1 MKQFPLSKF
10 IPFAIF
16 ILSLSSCDIEQESE
30 TLKNTTFQASVDKA
44 NLRENGSSKIT
55 YNSKTRENMIFTT
68 EITFYGVTIPKT
80 GYQNDAYPYQP
91 DSVARTP
98 EKQLSLGIR
107 PGIEYIGK
115 GAKFPGGNFNID
127 LNYLEIPI
135 DVVAHVPAGPGDAHF
150 GLGPYFAQGIG
161 GGGPNGVYGQD
172 AGGFKRFDAGL
183 NLLLG
188 YRFDNGIAIDL
199 GYDLGL
205 ANVEYANEDVS
216 GHTRTFSLNFG
227 YQIGRLFTKK
237 K

>member
-1 MKQFPLSKF
+1 WSLPDSIAKTPASQFS
-10 IPFAIF
+10 
-16 ILSLSSCDIEQESE
+16 LSL
-30 TLKNTTFQASVDKA
+30 
-44 NLRENGSSKIT
+44 
-55 YNSKTRENMIFTT
+55 
-68 EITFYGVTIPKT
+68 
-80 GYQNDAYPYQP
+80 
-91 DSVARTP
+91 
-98 EKQLSLGIR
+98 R

-115 GAKFPGGNFNID
+115 GAKFPGGNFNLN

-161 GGGPNGVYGQD
+161 GGGPNGIYGQD

-205 ANVEYANEDVS
+205 ANVEYA
-216 GHTRTFSLNFG
+216 
-227 YQIGRLFTKK
+227 
-237 K
+237 